1 MRIDDI
7 CVGDDSEPIQA
18 AIIDWFADHQIPFNF
33 HIITS
38 TWDAD
43 HPWPSD
49 CSDPSAMWCDSPV
62 VQSIQKHYD
71 AGRIVGKDGSGF
83 LSLGCHASNHNE
95 WPAHI
100 TGQNTDLDWQEN
112 DIAQSMN
119 VLNAAYPSA
128 SIRAFA
134 APGNMAN
141 NATVAT
147 LRNHGLDLVTTQGTM
162 ECNTEHGQAPGWNY
176 GAGPCGNSNG
186 GSPPYHWDCIPPDDV
201 YFTSEGIQ
209 KANGVYSLPCG
220 SANSNFETVE
230 IGLTPEVTIG
240 VGTCGCDI
248 AKEECSMIASAEE
261 NARKSNG
268 LHWTVLIMHP
278 QTTFGDQNY
287 TQWLDDFLPATQA
300 LEEYDVRFVT
310 FEQMTHLRAPQ
321 AESTP
326 AGQTLIV

>member
-38 TWDAD
+38 SWDAD

-71 AGRIVGKDGSGF
+71 AGRIVGTSDSGF

-100 TGQNTDLDWQEN
+100 AGQNTDLDWQEN
-112 DIAQSMN
+112 DIAQSMA
-119 VLNAAYPSA
+119 VLNAAYPAA

-147 LRNHGLDLVTTQGTM
+147 LRDHGLDLVTTQGTM
-162 ECNTEHGQAPGWNY
+162 SCNTDHGTAPGWNY
-176 GAGPCGNSNG
+176 GMGPCGNSHG
-186 GSPPYHWDCIPPDDV
+186 GEPPYHWDCIPPDDV
-201 YFTSEGIQ
+201 YFTTEGIQ

-230 IGLTPEVTIG
+230 IGLSPEVTIG

-248 AKEECSMIASAEE
+248 VKEECSMIASAVE

-278 QTTFGDQNY
+278 QTAFGDKNY
-287 TQWLDDFLPATQA
+287 TEWLNEFLPATQA
-300 LEEYDVRFVT
+300 LDEYDVRFVT
-310 FEQMTHLRAPQ
+310 FEQMTHLQAPQ
-321 AESTP
+321 AE
-326 AGQTLIV
+326 TLIV